1 MKKNKF
7 DFGGWATKN
16 DLLCADGRTIRQ
28 DAFKDDDGRT
38 VPLVY
43 QHNHEDPT
51 RVIGHALLENR
62 EDGVYAYCSLNGTK
76 IAQHVKECV
85 RHGDINGLSIFAN
98 KLVQRGGDVLHGVIR
113 ELSVVLSG
121 ANPGAVIE
129 FPMLSHGEES
139 ETEAFIWCGE
149 EGIDFGDELRHAEE
163 EEAEDE
169 EAEET
174 KKNKAKSDTEKN
186 DGEEDKDETFVKE
199 DREIE
204 ESESDAKDTDSKSKR
219 PIPEFIKEKRKEMEE
234 RSKKNESDAEEDE
247 DNKLSH
253 AEDDGDEEDSSED
266 DVDDDTT
273 IQDVLD
279 TLNEKQQ
286 KAVDYVLDQILG
298 GKDFNAGGSDSA
310 EGGKVSGET
319 VSDVLKTMN
328 KTQKKVVE
336 YLIDQAD
343 QVANAANKDDKDDE
357 DDDADEAAHSDF
369 EGEEFTMKK
378 NVFDNE
384 AMETNDQDTLTHA
397 QMETLIKDAKRLGS
411 LRQSVLEHSAEY
423 GIDQIDWLFPED
435 RNVHS
440 GGPAFIQRDMGWV
453 NTVMNAVAHTPFSR
467 IKTLFADIT
476 EDEARAR
483 GYIKGRQKKNEVFTL
498 LKRTTDPQTIY
509 KKQKLNRDDVVD
521 ITDFDVVAWMKQEM
535 RMMLDEEIAR
545 AILIGDGRE
554 TDSDD
559 HISEDHI
566 HSVFHDDE
574 KLFIVRRLYTPVQG
588 EEKAKTL
595 IKLVRKAW
603 KDYKGSGNATA
614 YVAEDTLSDLLLL
627 EDSFGH
633 FLYPTKD
640 VAASVLGVQ
649 NIVTVPPMADVAT
662 IRTDEDA
669 GKSYRPLMIICNLK
683 DYNIGADKGG
693 SVNMFEDFDIDYNAQ
708 KYLIETRCS
717 GALVRPFSAIVI
729 EEEVTEEEPGT
740 NDNT

>member
-7 DFGGWATKN
+7 DFSGWATKN
-16 DLLCADGRTIRQ
+16 DLLCADGRTIRK

-43 QHNHEDPT
+43 QHNHDDPT

-62 EDGVYAYCSLNGTK
+62 DDGVYAYCSLNNTDMGRH
-76 IAQHVKECV
+76 ARECV
-85 RHGDINGLSIFAN
+85 RHGDFDSLSIYAN
-98 KLVQRGGDVLHGVIR
+98 KLVQRGGDVIHGVIR
-113 ELSVVLSG
+113 ELSLVLAG
-121 ANPGAVIE
+121 ANPGAKIE
-129 FPMLSHGEES
+129 FPMLAHGEES
-139 ETEAFIWCGE
+139 ETEATIWHDDVDGFE
-149 EGIDFGDELRHAEE
+149 FESGMKLEQEE
-163 EEAEDE
+163 EPEKVVSHAEAEDKPEKVVSHAETE
-169 EAEET
+169 EKPAKEEP
-174 KKNKAKSDTEKN
+174 KKEEPVKEEPKN
-186 DGEEDKDETFVKE
+186 DKDETV
-199 DREIE
+199 
-204 ESESDAKDTDSKSKR
+204 
-219 PIPEFIKEKRKEMEE
+219 
-234 RSKKNESDAEEDE
+234 
-247 DNKLSH
+247 
-253 AEDDGDEEDSSED
+253 
-266 DVDDDTT
+266 
-273 IQDVLD
+273 QDVLD
-279 TLNEKQQ
+279 SMTDKQR
-286 KAVDYVLDQILG
+286 KVLEYLVAQALG
-298 GKDFNAGGSDSA
+298 GED
-310 EGGKVSGET
+310 EGEEEEDEEVSHADTEDEDDGET
-319 VSDVLKTMN
+319 VQDVLDSMSEK
-328 KTQKKVVE
+328 QRKVTE
-336 YLIDQAD
+336 YLVAQALES
-343 QVANAANKDDKDDE
+343 AEESDDKDE
-357 DDDADEAAHSDF
+357 EADEAAHSDI

-378 NVFDNE
+378 NVFDNDVMDQNE
-384 AMETNDQDTLTHA
+384 QDTLTHA

-440 GGPAFIQRDMGWV
+440 GGPTFIQRDMGWV
-453 NTVMNAVAHTPFSR
+453 TNVMNAVNHTPFSR

-566 HSVFHDDE
+566 HSVFQDDE
-574 KLFIVRRLYTPVQG
+574 TLFVVRRQYEAVQG

-595 IKLVRKAW
+595 IKMVRKAW

-614 YVAEDTLSDLLLL
+614 YVSEDTLSDLMLL

-640 VAASVLGVQ
+640 VVASVLGVQ
-649 NIVTVPPMADVAT
+649 NIVTVPPMADAAT
-662 IRTDEDA
+662 VRVDEDA
-669 GKSYRPLMIICNLK
+669 DKTYRPLMIIANLK
-683 DYNIGADKGG
+683 DYNVGADKGG

-729 EEEVTEEEPGT
+729 EEEVVENNQVDPGT
-740 NDNT
+740 

>member
-1 MKKNKF
+1 MKKTQY

-16 DLLCADGRTIRQ
+16 DLLCADGRTIRR

-51 RVIGHALLENR
+51 RVIGHALLENKD
-62 EDGVYAYCSLNGTK
+62 DGVYAYCSLNGTS

-98 KLVQRGGDVLHGVIR
+98 KLVQRGGDVIHGVIR

-129 FPMLSHGEES
+129 FPMLAHGEES

-149 EGIDFGDELRHAEE
+149 EGIDIDDSLRHAEFESKKKSAKDEDEDEEDEDMEEDEEDVDEDE
-163 EEAEDE
+163 EEAE
-169 EAEET
+169 
-174 KKNKAKSDTEKN
+174 EKPAPK
-186 DGEEDKDETFVKE
+186 G
-199 DREIE
+199 
-204 ESESDAKDTDSKSKR
+204 KR
-219 PIPEFIKEKRKEMEE
+219 PIPEFIKQKRKELAEKQ
-234 RSKKNESDAEEDE
+234 KKKKPAPTEDE
-247 DNKLSH
+247 DEDEEELSH
-253 AEDDGDEEDSSED
+253 ADDEDDDDDD
-266 DVDDDTT
+266 DVDDGTT

-279 TLNEKQQ
+279 TLNDKQQ
-286 KAVDYVLDQILG
+286 KAVDYVLDSILG
-298 GKDFNAGGSDSA
+298 GKDLNKGGS
-310 EGGKVSGET
+310 GKKAGDVSEET
-319 VSDVLKTMN
+319 VSDVLKTLN
-328 KTQKKVVE
+328 KTQKKVFE

-343 QVANAANKDDKDDE
+343 QTAAAAEADDGE
-357 DDDADEAAHSDF
+357 DGAEDSGEEASHADF
-369 EGEEFTMKK
+369 EGEELTMKK
-378 NVFDNE
+378 NVFDI
-384 AMETNDQDTLTHA
+384 ETMDEQNDTLTHA
-397 QMETLIKDAKRLGS
+397 QMDTLIKDAKRLGS

-435 RNVHS
+435 RSLQNT
-440 GGPAFIQRDMGWV
+440 PAFIQRDMGWV
-453 NTVMNAVAHTPFSR
+453 SKVMGAVNHTPFSR

-483 GYIKGRQKKNEVFTL
+483 GYIKGKQKKNEVFTL

-545 AILIGDGRE
+545 AILVGDGRE
-554 TDSDD
+554 TDDDD

-574 KLFIVRRLYTPVQG
+574 TLFVVRRQYTAVQG
-588 EEKAKTL
+588 EERAKTL

-603 KDYKGSGNATA
+603 KDYKGSGNAVA
-614 YVAEDTLSDLLLL
+614 YVSEDTLSDLLLL

-649 NIVTVPPMADVAT
+649 DIVTVPPMADTAT
-662 IRTDEDA
+662 VRVDEDA
-669 GKSYRPLMIICNLK
+669 NKTYRPLMIIVNMK
-683 DYNIGADKGG
+683 DYNVGADKGG

-729 EEEVTEEEPGT
+729 EEEVAANADEG
-740 NDNT
+740 NNGN

>member
-1 MKKNKF
+1 MKKTKY

-51 RVIGHALLENR
+51 RVIGHALLENKA
-62 EDGVYAYCSLNGTK
+62 DGVYAYCSLNGTG
-76 IAQHVKECV
+76 IAQHVKECI
-85 RHGDINGLSIFAN
+85 RHGDINGLSIYAN
-98 KLVQRGGDVLHGVIR
+98 KLVQRGGDVIHGVIR

-129 FPMLSHGEES
+129 FPILEHGEES

-149 EGIDFGDELRHAEE
+149 EGIDFEDDLSHAEEEEEDEEKKPEPSTKEKNPEPKETKETKDDKEETVQDVLDSMSDKQRKVVEYLVAQALGGDEEDDGEEAEHSDNDDDDSLSHADKGETVQDVLDSMNDKQRKVVEYLVAQALETAEAGKDE

-169 EAEET
+169 
-174 KKNKAKSDTEKN
+174 
-186 DGEEDKDETFVKE
+186 
-199 DREIE
+199 
-204 ESESDAKDTDSKSKR
+204 
-219 PIPEFIKEKRKEMEE
+219 
-234 RSKKNESDAEEDE
+234 
-247 DNKLSH
+247 
-253 AEDDGDEEDSSED
+253 DEED
-266 DVDDDTT
+266 V
-273 IQDVLD
+273 
-279 TLNEKQQ
+279 
-286 KAVDYVLDQILG
+286 
-298 GKDFNAGGSDSA
+298 
-310 EGGKVSGET
+310 
-319 VSDVLKTMN
+319 
-328 KTQKKVVE
+328 
-336 YLIDQAD
+336 
-343 QVANAANKDDKDDE
+343 
-357 DDDADEAAHSDF
+357 DEASHSDI
-369 EGEEFTMKK
+369 EGEDFIMKK
-378 NVFDNE
+378 NVFDNDV
-384 AMETNDQDTLTHA
+384 MEQQNDTLTHA
-397 QMETLIKDAKRLGS
+397 QVDTLIKDAKRLGS

-435 RNVHS
+435 RSTQNT
-440 GGPAFIQRDMGWV
+440 PTFIQRDMGWV
-453 NTVMNAVAHTPFSR
+453 SKVMNAVNHTPFSR

-483 GYIKGRQKKNEVFTL
+483 GYIKGKQKKNEVFTL

-554 TDSDD
+554 TDDDD

-574 KLFIVRRLYTPVQG
+574 TLFVVRRQYTAVQG

-603 KDYKGSGNATA
+603 KDYKGSGNAVA
-614 YVAEDTLSDLLLL
+614 YVSEDTLSDLLLL

-649 NIVTVPPMADVAT
+649 DIVTVPPMADTAT
-662 IRTDEDA
+662 VRVDEDA
-669 GKSYRPLMIICNLK
+669 NKTYRPLMIIVNMK
-683 DYNIGADKGG
+683 DYNVGADKGG

-717 GALVRPFSAIVI
+717 GALVRPFSAIVV
-729 EEEVTEEEPGT
+729 EEEVTEDAG
-740 NDNT
+740 DNTNP

>member
-1 MKKNKF
+1 MKKQTY

-62 EDGVYAYCSLNGTK
+62 DEGVYAYCSLNGTS

-129 FPMLSHGEES
+129 FPMLAHGEES

-149 EGIDFGDELRHAEE
+149 EGIDFGESLRHAEE
-163 EEAEDE
+163 EEEDE
-169 EAEET
+169 EELPKAKKKKAPEDEPDEEEEAEDDAEEEETEEPAPT
-174 KKNKAKSDTEKN
+174 K
-186 DGEEDKDETFVKE
+186 G
-199 DREIE
+199 
-204 ESESDAKDTDSKSKR
+204 KR
-219 PIPEFIKEKRKEMEE
+219 PLPEFIKQKRKEMAEKAG
-234 RSKKNESDAEEDE
+234 KKSQEDE
-247 DNKLSH
+247 KLSH
-253 AEDDGDEEDSSED
+253 ADEDDEDDEEADGD
-266 DVDDDTT
+266 MT
-273 IQDVLD
+273 IQDVLN
-279 TLNEKQQ
+279 TLNDKQK
-286 KAVDYVLDQILG
+286 KAVDYVLDGILG
-298 GKDFNAGGSDSA
+298 GEDLSKNGASKG
-310 EGGKVSGET
+310 EEVNGET
-319 VSDVLKTMN
+319 VSDVLKTLN
-328 KTQKKVVE
+328 KTQKKVFE

-343 QVANAANKDDKDDE
+343 QVAASAEEEGDDE
-357 DDDADEAAHSDF
+357 EDGGEEASHADT
-369 EGEEFTMKK
+369 EGEEFIMKK
-378 NVFDNE
+378 NVFDTE
-384 AMETNDQDTLTHA
+384 SMDQQNDTLTHA
-397 QMETLIKDAKRLGS
+397 QMETLIKDAKRIGS
-411 LRQSVLEHSAEY
+411 LRQSVLEHAAEY

-435 RNVHS
+435 RSVQNT
-440 GGPAFIQRDMGWV
+440 PTFIQRDMGWV
-453 NTVMNAVAHTPFSR
+453 STVMNAVNHTPFSR

-483 GYIKGRQKKNEVFTL
+483 GYIKGKQKKNEVFTL

-574 KLFIVRRLYTPVQG
+574 TLFVVRKQYEAVQG

-603 KDYKGSGNATA
+603 KDYKGSGNAIA
-614 YVAEDTLSDLLLL
+614 YVSEDTLSDLLLL

-649 NIVTVPPMADVAT
+649 NIVTVPPMADAAT
-662 IRTDEDA
+662 LRVDEDTD
-669 GKSYRPLMIICNLK
+669 KSYRPLMIIVNLK
-683 DYNIGADKGG
+683 DYNVGADKGG

-717 GALVRPFSAIVI
+717 GALIRPFSAIVI
-729 EEEVTEEEPGT
+729 EEEVETTTPAGGEGGG
-740 NDNT
+740 N

>member
-7 DFGGWATKN
+7 DFSGWATKN
-16 DLLCADGRTIRQ
+16 DLLCADGRTIRK
-28 DAFKDDDGRT
+28 DAFKDDDGRP

-43 QHNHEDPT
+43 QHNHDDPT

-62 EDGVYAYCSLNGTK
+62 EDGVYAYCSLTNTDMGRH
-76 IAQHVKECV
+76 ARDCV
-85 RHGDINGLSIFAN
+85 RHGDFDSLSIYAN
-98 KLVQRGGDVLHGVIR
+98 KLVQRGGDVIHGVIR
-113 ELSVVLSG
+113 ELSLVLAG
-121 ANPGAVIE
+121 ANPGAKIE
-129 FPMLSHGEES
+129 FPMLAHGEES
-139 ETEAFIWCGE
+139 ETEATIWHDDVDGFEFESGMKLEQE
-149 EGIDFGDELRHAEE
+149 EEPEKVVSHAEE
-163 EEAEDE
+163 EPETVVSHA
-169 EAEET
+169 EAEEKPAKEEPT
-174 KKNKAKSDTEKN
+174 K
-186 DGEEDKDETFVKE
+186 EESTKDETDSEKE
-199 DREIE
+199 E
-204 ESESDAKDTDSKSKR
+204 T
-219 PIPEFIKEKRKEMEE
+219 
-234 RSKKNESDAEEDE
+234 
-247 DNKLSH
+247 
-253 AEDDGDEEDSSED
+253 
-266 DVDDDTT
+266 V
-273 IQDVLD
+273 QDVLD
-279 TLNEKQQ
+279 SMNEKQRQ
-286 KAVDYVLDQILG
+286 
-298 GKDFNAGGSDSA
+298 
-310 EGGKVSGET
+310 
-319 VSDVLKTMN
+319 
-328 KTQKKVVE
+328 VVE
-336 YLIDQAD
+336 YLVGKAVSGDEDDEEDEEVSHADTEDKDGSDETVQDVLDSMSEKQRKVTEYLVAQALES
-343 QVANAANKDDKDDE
+343 VEESDDE
-357 DDDADEAAHSDF
+357 DEEADEAAHSDI
-369 EGEEFTMKK
+369 EGEEFIMKK
-378 NVFDNE
+378 NVFDND
-384 AMETNDQDTLTHA
+384 AMEQNEQNTLTHS

-440 GGPAFIQRDMGWV
+440 GGPTFIQRDMGWV
-453 NTVMNAVAHTPFSR
+453 TNVMNAVNHTPFSR

-566 HSVFHDDE
+566 HSVFQDDE
-574 KLFIVRRLYTPVQG
+574 TLFVVRRQYEAVQG

-595 IKLVRKAW
+595 IKMVRKAW

-614 YVAEDTLSDLLLL
+614 YVSEDTLSDLMLL

-640 VAASVLGVQ
+640 VVASVLGVQ

-662 IRTDEDA
+662 VRVDEDA
-669 GKSYRPLMIICNLK
+669 DKTYRPLMIIVNLK
-683 DYNIGADKGG
+683 DYNVGADKGG

-729 EEEVTEEEPGT
+729 EEEVVENNQVDPGT
-740 NDNT
+740 